1 MSPRAWLHGA
11 GQDLLIWSIFLLLS
25 FMHIYANIKAARS
38 LQLTSLNPARLDILL
53 AHYMAMPVRNRPDDV
68 PYP

>member
-1 MSPRAWLHGA
+1 
-11 GQDLLIWSIFLLLS
+11 
-25 FMHIYANIKAARS
+25 MHIYANIKAARS